1 MDFIFTRFNARIP
14 CVVVLLCLLSTP
26 SWSDGGVEV
35 QYAYWRSAQP
45 ASLGE
50 VRNLSES
57 KWHKVEQLASYG
69 FDSAE
74 YWVRLNIHNAEPH
87 SMKRIFR
94 FLHPVLD
101 EVDVYHFVV
110 QKLKDEWH
118 LGDAVAGL
126 NRVIHEKN
134 AAFRIHLFPDQH
146 SEVYI
151 RVAGVNAMTLAM
163 EVVDD
168 SKHDHLVQGAVLMSG
183 LIYGILMVMA
193 LYNLSLAISISDR
206 AYFYYVAYV
215 MCFIAFILAVSGDGY
230 YFLWKDSPVFN
241 SFALP
246 FFAGLLIIPT
256 LLFPFHFLNIK
267 KYAPKLGQLIKLVV
281 LISVLY
287 LISMPLMGVATS
299 LKVINIF
306 SALGSAMMLGIG
318 IYLSVKKVPFA
329 IIYTLAWSCLLAGL
343 VLLPLSSLGFIESTN
358 FTRNANLFGGV
369 IECIV
374 LSLALAQKF
383 RLERNAK
390 IAAMENVLSA
400 KSEAVNSR
408 KMFEELFDLAPVGIF
423 RFKMSGELVAA
434 NPALTK
440 MLGFKDPISLLRQGN
455 SIRSYFDNGMSMARE
470 VLKKGYIIDREST
483 LTNNNGDLVTCS
495 ISMRV
500 QKQHHEHVVEGYVVD
515 ISERKNA
522 QNIHELMDRERMAVL
537 EQLITG
543 IAHEINTPL
552 GNNITSL
559 SHGLELLKEVD
570 ELMKN
575 GQLTKQLFNGFIDD
589 SHILTDIMS
598 KNLQRIARLVERFKL
613 VSVKNMNTDMMDV
626 NIQQHLQ
633 NTINDHFLIKNSVE
647 VVLTINGGKVIHSYP
662 AAWHII
668 VDQLIENSMLHGF
681 EESQTS
687 RKIIITLQQQN
698 ENNWQFYYEDNGRG
712 LSADIAKNVFDPFVT
727 SVRSNDEN
735 AGLGMYRIYNLA
747 TQVLK
752 GKINVLGGP
761 GFKMNIRFHLPSP
774 VPPP

>member
-1 MDFIFTRFNARIP
+1 MDFIFTRLNTFIA
-14 CVVVLLCLLSTP
+14 CVVVLLLSLSTP
-26 SWSDGGVEV
+26 SWSDDGIEV
-35 QYAYWRSAQP
+35 QYAYWRSSQP
-45 ASLGE
+45 AILGE
-50 VRNLSES
+50 VRNLTES
-57 KWHKVEQLASYG
+57 KWNKVEQLASYG
-69 FDSAE
+69 FDDGE
-74 YWVRLNIHNAEPH
+74 YWLRLNIHNATTTAQ
-87 SMKRIFR
+87 KRIFR
-94 FLHPVLD
+94 FLYPVLD
-101 EVDVYHFVV
+101 EVDVYQFVDK
-110 QKLKDEWH
+110 KLRNEWH
-118 LGDAVAGL
+118 MGDAVAGL
-126 NRVIHEKN
+126 TRAVHEKN
-134 AAFRIHLFPDQH
+134 PAFRMSLFPNQH

-151 RVAGVNAMTLAM
+151 RVVGINAMTLAM

-168 SKHDHLVQGAVLMSG
+168 SKHAHLVQDAVLMSG
-183 LIYGILMVMA
+183 LVYGILLVMA

-215 MCFIAFILAVSGDGY
+215 VCFIAFILVLSGDGY
-230 YFLWKDSPVFN
+230 YFLWQDSPLFN

-246 FFAGLLIIPT
+246 FFAGLLIIPS
-256 LLFPFHFLNIK
+256 LLFPLYFLNVK
-267 KYAPKLGQLIKLVV
+267 KYAPKLAQLIKVGVLV
-281 LISVLY
+281 SVVY
-287 LISMPLMGVATS
+287 LISMPLMGLAMS
-299 LKVINIF
+299 LKVINVF
-306 SALGSAMMLGIG
+306 SALASAMMLGIG
-318 IYLSVKKVPFA
+318 IYLSIKKVPFA
-329 IIYTLAWSCLLAGL
+329 VIYTLAWSCLLAGL
-343 VLLPLSSLGFIESTN
+343 VLLPLSSLGVIESTEI
-358 FTRNANLFGGV
+358 TRNANLMGGV

-390 IAAMENVLSA
+390 ISAMESVLSA
-400 KSEAVNSR
+400 KSEAIKIR
-408 KMFEELFDLAPVGIF
+408 KMFEELFELAPVGIF
-423 RFKMSGELVAA
+423 RFKVSGELVAV

-440 MLGFKDPISLLRQGN
+440 MLGFKDPISLLKQGN
-455 SIRSYFDNGMSMARE
+455 SIRSYFDNGLSMARE

-483 LTNNNGDLVTCS
+483 LTNHNGDLVTCS

-500 QKQHHEHVVEGYVVD
+500 QKENHDHVVEGYVVD

-559 SHGLELLKEVD
+559 SHGLELINEVD

-575 GQLTKQLFNGFIDD
+575 GQLTKKLFNSFIDD

-598 KNLQRIARLVERFKL
+598 NNLQRIARLVERFKL
-613 VSVKNMNTDMMDV
+613 VSVKNMNTEMMDV
-626 NIQQHLQ
+626 DIQLHLQ
-633 NTINDHFLIKNSVE
+633 NTINDHFLIKKSVE

-668 VDQLIENSMLHGF
+668 VDQLIENSILHGF
-681 EESQTS
+681 EENQAS

-727 SVRSNDEN
+727 SVRGNDEN

-752 GKINVLGGP
+752 GKISVLAGP
-761 GFKMNIRFHLPSP
+761 GFKMNIRFHLPN
-774 VPPP
+774 VMPPP